1 MTAAHDSS
9 AEQSEMESDKGRG
22 REPSSPEARWC
33 GRGGRRRSNGD
44 ENIHGERWP
53 EAEKDDPIQRLMASR
68 LDSLGGEI
76 AEEVAILLD
85 MTVRSGEVCG
95 DGRELDADGC
105 TFWTP
110 TAFPRLKPCQQSP
123 LAQRRRGRLERYV
136 GQGGGARRGV

>member
-1 MTAAHDSS
+1 MREHQQLTLRGTGGS
-9 AEQSEMESDKGRG
+9 ARPEEVEVVGIDRG
-22 REPSSPEARWC
+22 EW
-33 GRGGRRRSNGD
+33 RS
-44 ENIHGERWP
+44 
-53 EAEKDDPIQRLMASR
+53 EAEKDDPIQRLTASR

-85 MTVRSGEVCG
+85 MTVRPGEVYG
-95 DGRELDADGC
+95 DGHELDADGG